1 MVKERIIN
9 AARSRHPSYLKAFL
23 SEKGLTDTNC
33 HFDAIEL
40 SLYIGRRL
48 QTDNDWLVDKL
59 AQVEKQRVIDD
70 EVW

>member
-1 MVKERIIN
+1 M
-9 AARSRHPSYLKAFL
+9 